1 VVSVVAVV
9 LELCQSCCSMLVGE
23 RSVMS
28 GEGRKEVWL
37 GDEDVGRE
45 GALARDLRSI
55 PVAHRHSCLHLARYK
70 GAK

>member
-1 VVSVVAVV
+1 
-9 LELCQSCCSMLVGE
+9 MLVGE

>member
-1 VVSVVAVV
+1 
-9 LELCQSCCSMLVGE
+9 MLVGE

-45 GALARDLRSI
+45 GLLHVICGLYRS
-55 PVAHRHSCLHLARYK
+55 PTVTRAFT
-70 GAK
+70 